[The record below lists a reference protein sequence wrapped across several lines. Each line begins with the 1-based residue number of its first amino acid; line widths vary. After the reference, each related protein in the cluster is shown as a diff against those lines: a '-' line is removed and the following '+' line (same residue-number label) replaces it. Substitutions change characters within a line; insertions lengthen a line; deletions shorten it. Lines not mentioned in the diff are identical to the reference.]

1 MNNNEIILQGM
12 RKEDLIEGVA
22 DEVFKKV
29 ADYLKAKEAPNKMMD
44 RKAAAAYLGISP
56 RTLDT
61 LTKDGKIIYLKI
73 ESAVRFRKTDLDAFL
88 TKSEVK
94 IKKFV

>member
-1 MNNNEIILQGM
+1 MENQIILQGM

-29 ADYLKAKEAPNKMMD
+29 AEYLKELNAPEKMMD
-44 RKAAAAYLGISP
+44 RKEAAAYLNISP
-56 RTLDT
+56 RALDD
-61 LTKDGKIIYLKI
+61 LTKNGKIKYSKI
-73 ESAVRFRKTDLDAFL
+73 NSLVRFKQSELDAFIS
-88 TKSEVK
+88 KNEVK